1 MSYSETS
8 PSVKAYSALPTLKS
22 SFQLRLSLTL
32 LALLLAFSLGCSKA
46 KLEHHEYMYVSAAET
61 HLRDRVATLY
71 GKVGSVVNGE
81 RVEVLEKQRR
91 FLRVRT
97 DKGQEGW
104 IEERSLVSQ
113 EVYDGFQQLAKDS
126 SGIPIQAHGTTRAE
140 LNMHLTPARDGEH
153 LYQLKEGEKL
163 EILKRTTTDKN
174 AKKTPPPTPAKP
186 AAKPDKPSGTET
198 ESQARKTSEKPAS
211 TKTTAYESST
221 AAPSTAEPPPPPPP
235 VMEDWYLVRDP
246 SGRVGWV
253 PLRMVD
259 LDVPLDVAQYA
270 EGQRITGYFVLNTV
284 EETQDDQTKQVP
296 QYLVLLNEPK
306 DGLTWDYNQIRV
318 FTRNRAKHRYE
329 TAYRERNMQGYLP
342 VSVGHQNFDKE
353 GDLPTFT
360 IRKMNDSGQ
369 IVSTTY
375 KLNGP
380 IVRRVPTP
388 EEEAAE
394 KAKHDADLAARQQ
407 AAAERRQ
414 KAGSAPKQS
423 SSHKKK
429 HHKKQTTG

>member
-1 MSYSETS
+1 MLS
-8 PSVKAYSALPTLKS
+8 PRFLVQSRRSV
-22 SFQLRLSLTL
+22 LSLVFL
-32 LALLLAFSLGCSKA
+32 FAFSLGCSKA
-46 KLEHHEYMYVSAAET
+46 KLEHHDYMYVSAAET
-61 HLRDRVATLY
+61 SLRDRVATLY
-71 GKVGSVVNGE
+71 GKVGTVRNGD

-91 FLRVRT
+91 FLRVKT

-126 SGIPIQAHGTTRAE
+126 SGIPVQAHGTTRAE

-163 EILKRTTTDKN
+163 EVLKRATTDKN
-174 AKKTPPPTPAKP
+174 AKKAAPATPAKTPPALGEPKGSKPSSQADAAATKP
-186 AAKPDKPSGTET
+186 AATKAAGPQSPPATE
-198 ESQARKTSEKPAS
+198 A
-211 TKTTAYESST
+211 
-221 AAPSTAEPPPPPPP
+221 PPPPQPK
-235 VMEDWYLVRDP
+235 MEDWYLVRDP
-246 SGRVGWV
+246 SGHVGWV
-253 PLRMVD
+253 LLRMVD

-306 DGLTWDYNQIRV
+306 DGLAYDYNQVRV

-329 TAYRERNMQGYLP
+329 TAYRERNMEGYLP
-342 VSVGHQNFDKE
+342 VSVSHQNFDKE

-360 IRKMNDSGQ
+360 IRKMNDSGL
-369 IVSTTY
+369 IVPTTY

-380 IVRRVPTP
+380 IVRRIPTP
-388 EEEAAE
+388 EEEAAD
-394 KAKHDADLAARQQ
+394 KAKHEADVAARQK
-407 AAAERRQ
+407 AAEERRQ
-414 KAGSAPKQS
+414 KAGSRKQS
-423 SSHKKK
+423 SSPPKK
-429 HHKKQTTG
+429 HRKKQTSG